1 MIIAAD
7 DKLEWPY
14 PLKYDSEKE
23 YKCDILVLGGGVAG
37 CWAAIS
43 AKAKGADVILVEK
56 GATIRSG
63 ASGSGCDHWES
74 AATNPCSRVTL
85 KNSRLR
91 WLMTT
96 MGITM
101 EFRIILSV
109 ERSTIDY

>member
-1 MIIAAD
+1 MIIDAD

-56 GATIRSG
+56 GANPFIAES
-63 ASGSGCDHWES
+63 S
-74 AATNPCSRVTL
+74 AAGTGSLQLQIRVLASRL